1 MLTELARALPAALLF
16 AVPVTAL
23 GGLLLHRMRRRSVT
37 AAMTTLALVPLVAA
51 LAGVVAVSGFMYTP
65 QLAGTLAVVGVVAA
79 VTVPVAALLGRGFAR
94 DALWQREAREAE
106 RQAEASRRELVGWM
120 SHDLRSPM
128 AGIRGMV
135 DALADGVVHRP
146 DEVADYLAR
155 VRRETIRLA
164 AMVDD
169 LFQLSRATS
178 AALRLELVPLA
189 LGEVVSDAVAAE
201 AAAAAAAGV
210 EVVADEPDRWPTVAG
225 SDTELTRVVRN
236 LLSNAVRH
244 TPAGARV
251 ALSAGTTGTEAWL
264 RVQDGCGGI
273 PEADLDRI
281 FDVGYRG
288 AAARTPGPDSGAGL
302 GLAIARALTE
312 AHGGRLCGR
321 ELRAGLPLRAHPAA
335 AAPGADAVPGRRELD
350 EAAHP
355 PVVGGPAQPE
365 RRPEADQ
372 PRPHPRTPT
381 AVGHP
386 YRPRCGAAR
395 CRATSVRGGVGLHQ

>member
-1 MLTELARALPAALLF
+1 MLAELARALPAALLF
-16 AVPVTAL
+16 ALPVIAL

-51 LAGVVAVSGFMYTP
+51 LVGVVAVSGFMYTP
-65 QLAGTLAVVGVVAA
+65 QLAGTLAVVVVVAA

-106 RQAEASRRELVGWM
+106 RQAEAARRELVGWM

-135 DALADGVVHRP
+135 DTLADGVVHRP

-155 VRRETIRLA
+155 IRRETIRMA

-225 SDTELTRVVRN
+225 SDTE
-236 LLSNAVRH
+236 
-244 TPAGARV
+244 G
-251 ALSAGTTGTEAWL
+251 
-264 RVQDGCGGI
+264 
-273 PEADLDRI
+273 
-281 FDVGYRG
+281 
-288 AAARTPGPDSGAGL
+288 
-302 GLAIARALTE
+302 
-312 AHGGRLCGR
+312 
-321 ELRAGLPLRAHPAA
+321 
-335 AAPGADAVPGRRELD
+335 
-350 EAAHP
+350 
-355 PVVGGPAQPE
+355 
-365 RRPEADQ
+365 
-372 PRPHPRTPT
+372 
-381 AVGHP
+381 
-386 YRPRCGAAR
+386 
-395 CRATSVRGGVGLHQ
+395 

>member
-1 MLTELARALPAALLF
+1 MLTELIRALPAVLLLV
-16 AVPVTAL
+16 VPVTAL
-23 GGLLLHRMRRRSVT
+23 GALLLHRMRRRSVT

-65 QLAGTLAVVGVVAA
+65 QLADTLAVVAVVAV

-106 RQAEASRRELVGWM
+106 RRAEAARRELVGWM

-128 AGIRGMV
+128 AGIRGTV
-135 DALADGVVHRP
+135 DALADGVVRQP
-146 DEVADYLAR
+146 DDVAEYLAR
-155 VRRETIRLA
+155 IRRETIRMA

-178 AALRLELVPLA
+178 AALRLDLVPLA

-201 AAAAAAAGV
+201 AAAAESAGV
-210 EVVADEPDRWPTVAG
+210 AVVADDPDRWPTVAG

-244 TPAGARV
+244 TPAGGRV
-251 ALSAGTTGTEAWL
+251 DLSAGATDTEAWL
-264 RVQDGCGGI
+264 RVQDACGGI
-273 PEADLDRI
+273 PEADLERI

-288 AAARTPGPDSGAGL
+288 AAARTPGHDSGAGL

-312 AHGGRLCGR
+312 AHSGRLSVANSGPGCR
-321 ELRAGLPLRAHPAA
+321 FELTLP
-335 AAPGADAVPGRRELD
+335 
-350 EAAHP
+350 
-355 PVVGGPAQPE
+355 Q
-365 RRPEADQ
+365 RRPA
-372 PRPHPRTPT
+372 RTP
-381 AVGHP
+381 
-386 YRPRCGAAR
+386 AR
-395 CRATSVRGGVGLHQ
+395 TP

>member
-1 MLTELARALPAALLF
+1 MLTDLSRALPAALLF
-16 AVPVTAL
+16 VLPVTAL
-23 GGLLLHRMRRRSVT
+23 GALLLHRMRRRSVT

-65 QLAGTLAVVGVVAA
+65 QLADTLAVVVVVAV
-79 VTVPVAALLGRGFAR
+79 VTLPVAALLGRGFAR

-106 RQAEASRRELVGWM
+106 RRAEAARRELVGWM

-146 DEVADYLAR
+146 DDVSEYLAR
-155 VRRETIRLA
+155 IRRETVRMA

-178 AALRLELVPLA
+178 AALRLDLVPLA

-201 AAAAAAAGV
+201 AAAASSAGV
-210 EVVADEPDRWPTVAG
+210 TVVADDPDRWPTVAG

-244 TPAGARV
+244 TPAGGRV
-251 ALSAGTTGTEAWL
+251 ELSAGTTETEAWL
-264 RVQDGCGGI
+264 RVQDACGGI
-273 PEADLDRI
+273 PDGDLERI

-288 AAARTPGPDSGAGL
+288 AAARTPGDDSGAGL
-302 GLAIARALTE
+302 GQAIARALTE
-312 AHGGRLCGR
+312 AHGGRLGVVNSGPGCR
-321 ELRAGLPLRAHPAA
+321 FELTLP
-335 AAPGADAVPGRRELD
+335 
-350 EAAHP
+350 
-355 PVVGGPAQPE
+355 Q
-365 RRPEADQ
+365 RRP
-372 PRPHPRTPT
+372 
-381 AVGHP
+381 
-386 YRPRCGAAR
+386 AR
-395 CRATSVRGGVGLHQ
+395 SPVRAP

>member
-1 MLTELARALPAALLF
+1 M
-16 AVPVTAL
+16 
-23 GGLLLHRMRRRSVT
+23 
-37 AAMTTLALVPLVAA
+37 
-51 LAGVVAVSGFMYTP
+51 VV
-65 QLAGTLAVVGVVAA
+65 VVAA

-106 RQAEASRRELVGWM
+106 RRAEAARRELVGWM

-178 AALRLELVPLA
+178 GR
-189 LGEVVSDAVAAE
+189 
-201 AAAAAAAGV
+201 AAARPRPARARRGRLRRRRAPRRRPPRRAGV

-244 TPAGARV
+244 TPAGAGSRCRP
-251 ALSAGTTGTEAWL
+251 ARPEREAWL
-264 RVQDGCGGI
+264 RVQDACGGI
-273 PEADLDRI
+273 PDADLDRI

-312 AHGGRLCGR
+312 AHGGRLSVVNSGPGCR
-321 ELRAGLPLRAHPAA
+321 FELTLPLRRPA
-335 AAPGADAVPGRRELD
+335 
-350 EAAHP
+350 
-355 PVVGGPAQPE
+355 
-365 RRPEADQ
+365 
-372 PRPHPRTPT
+372 RTP
-381 AVGHP
+381 
-386 YRPRCGAAR
+386 AR
-395 CRATSVRGGVGLHQ
+395 TP

>member
-16 AVPVTAL
+16 ALPVTAF

-106 RQAEASRRELVGWM
+106 RQAEAARRELVGWM

-251 ALSAGTTGTEAWL
+251 ALSAGTTGAEAWL
-264 RVQDGCGGI
+264 RVQDACGGI

-312 AHGGRLCGR
+312 AHGGRLSVVNSGPGCR
-321 ELRAGLPLRAHPAA
+321 FELTLPLRRPA
-335 AAPGADAVPGRRELD
+335 
-350 EAAHP
+350 
-355 PVVGGPAQPE
+355 
-365 RRPEADQ
+365 
-372 PRPHPRTPT
+372 RTP
-381 AVGHP
+381 
-386 YRPRCGAAR
+386 AR
-395 CRATSVRGGVGLHQ
+395 TT

>member
-1 MLTELARALPAALLF
+1 VPGELARALPAALLF

-23 GGLLLHRMRRRSVT
+23 GALLLHRMRRRSVT

-65 QLAGTLAVVGVVAA
+65 QLADTLAVVVVVAV
-79 VTVPVAALLGRGFAR
+79 VTLPVAALLGRGFAR

-106 RQAEASRRELVGWM
+106 RRAEAARRELVGWM

-146 DEVADYLAR
+146 DDVSEYLAR
-155 VRRETIRLA
+155 IRRETVRMA

-178 AALRLELVPLA
+178 AALRLDLVPLA

-201 AAAAAAAGV
+201 AAAASSAGV
-210 EVVADEPDRWPTVAG
+210 TVVADDPDRWPTVAG

-244 TPAGARV
+244 TPAGGRV
-251 ALSAGTTGTEAWL
+251 ELSAGTTETEAWL
-264 RVQDGCGGI
+264 RVQDACGGI
-273 PEADLDRI
+273 PEADLDRV
-281 FDVGYRG
+281 FDVAWRG
-288 AAARTPGPDSGAGL
+288 SHARTPEAAAGSGL
-302 GLAIARALTE
+302 GLAIVRGIAE
-312 AHGGRLCGR
+312 AHRGTVRVDNVGEGCRFLV
-321 ELRAGLPLRAHPAA
+321 EL
-335 AAPGADAVPGRRELD
+335 
-350 EAAHP
+350 
-355 PVVGGPAQPE
+355 
-365 RRPEADQ
+365 
-372 PRPHPRTPT
+372 PT
-381 AVGHP
+381 
-386 YRPRCGAAR
+386 
-395 CRATSVRGGVGLHQ
+395 

>member
-1 MLTELARALPAALLF
+1 
-16 AVPVTAL
+16 
-23 GGLLLHRMRRRSVT
+23 
-37 AAMTTLALVPLVAA
+37 
-51 LAGVVAVSGFMYTP
+51 
-65 QLAGTLAVVGVVAA
+65 
-79 VTVPVAALLGRGFAR
+79 
-94 DALWQREAREAE
+94 
-106 RQAEASRRELVGWM
+106 M

-189 LGEVVSDAVAAE
+189 LGEVVSNAVAAE

-244 TPAGARV
+244 TRQGPASRCRPARP
-251 ALSAGTTGTEAWL
+251 EP
-264 RVQDGCGGI
+264 RRGCGS
-273 PEADLDRI
+273 RT
-281 FDVGYRG
+281 
-288 AAARTPGPDSGAGL
+288 AAAASRRPTSTGSSTSATAGPRPARPVRTPGPGWGWRS
-302 GLAIARALTE
+302 
-312 AHGGRLCGR
+312 
-321 ELRAGLPLRAHPAA
+321 PA
-335 AAPGADAVPGRRELD
+335 P
-350 EAAHP
+350 
-355 PVVGGPAQPE
+355 
-365 RRPEADQ
+365 
-372 PRPHPRTPT
+372 
-381 AVGHP
+381 
-386 YRPRCGAAR
+386 
-395 CRATSVRGGVGLHQ
+395 

>member
-16 AVPVTAL
+16 ALPVTAL

-51 LAGVVAVSGFMYTP
+51 LGGVVAVSGFMYTP
-65 QLAGTLAVVGVVAA
+65 QLAGTLAVVVVVAA

-106 RQAEASRRELVGWM
+106 RRAEAARRELVGWM

-178 AALRLELVPLA
+178 AAPAARPRPARARRGRLRRRRRRGGGRGGRRRGGGRRRARPLA
-189 LGEVVSDAVAAE
+189 DGGGQRHRADPRGPQPAVQRRAAHPGRGPRRAVGRHDRSRRRGCGSRTP
-201 AAAAAAAGV
+201 AAAS
-210 EVVADEPDRWPTVAG
+210 RTPTSTG
-225 SDTELTRVVRN
+225 SSTSATGGPP
-236 LLSNAVRH
+236 
-244 TPAGARV
+244 PA
-251 ALSAGTTGTEAWL
+251 
-264 RVQDGCGGI
+264 
-273 PEADLDRI
+273 PP
-281 FDVGYRG
+281 
-288 AAARTPGPDSGAGL
+288 ARTPGPGWGWPS
-302 GLAIARALTE
+302 
-312 AHGGRLCGR
+312 
-321 ELRAGLPLRAHPAA
+321 PA
-335 AAPGADAVPGRRELD
+335 P
-350 EAAHP
+350 
-355 PVVGGPAQPE
+355 
-365 RRPEADQ
+365 
-372 PRPHPRTPT
+372 
-381 AVGHP
+381 
-386 YRPRCGAAR
+386 
-395 CRATSVRGGVGLHQ
+395 

>member
-16 AVPVTAL
+16 ALPVTAL
-23 GGLLLHRMRRRSVT
+23 GGVLLHRMRRRSVT

-94 DALWQREAREAE
+94 DALWHREAREAE
-106 RQAEASRRELVGWM
+106 RQAEAARRELVGWM

-189 LGEVVSDAVAAE
+189 LGEVVSDTVAAE

-225 SDTELTRVVRN
+225 SDTELTRW
-236 LLSNAVRH
+236 SATCCPMPCD
-244 TPAGARV
+244 TPRPGLVSHCRPARP
-251 ALSAGTTGTEAWL
+251 EP
-264 RVQDGCGGI
+264 RRGC
-273 PEADLDRI
+273 AS
-281 FDVGYRG
+281 
-288 AAARTPGPDSGAGL
+288 RT
-302 GLAIARALTE
+302 
-312 AHGGRLCGR
+312 
-321 ELRAGLPLRAHPAA
+321 PAA
-335 AAPGADAVPGRRELD
+335 ASRSRTSTGSSMSAT
-350 EAAHP
+350 
-355 PVVGGPAQPE
+355 GGPPPALP
-365 RRPEADQ
+365 A
-372 PRPHPRTPT
+372 RT
-381 AVGHP
+381 
-386 YRPRCGAAR
+386 
-395 CRATSVRGGVGLHQ
+395 RGPGWGWPSPAP